1 MAHGAGIKE
10 TIMATNSW
18 HTSRDI
24 DHEKTQD
31 FGLARAGGRRKT
43 ASDPVPVTHGMHER
57 TNTSVGAPPR
67 DNNPPDASSPLP
79 TDPEKQHGSK
89 TFPVPAC
96 HPHMRSDPQR
106 GSYDLALGDKVIGQA
121 IISGST
127 KLPAAVKED

>member
-1 MAHGAGIKE
+1 MAA
-10 TIMATNSW
+10 NSW

-31 FGLARAGGRRKT
+31 LGLARASGRRKT
-43 ASDPVPVTHGMHER
+43 ASDPVAITHGMHER
-57 TNTSVGAPPR
+57 TNTSIGAPPR
-67 DNNPPDASSPLP
+67 DNNPPDASSALP

-96 HPHMRSDPQR
+96 HSQMKSDPLR
-106 GSYDLALGDKVIGQA
+106 GSYDPGLAGRVTGQA

-127 KLPAAVKED
+127 KLPASTTEE

>member
-1 MAHGAGIKE
+1 
-10 TIMATNSW
+10 MATNSW

-31 FGLARAGGRRKT
+31 LGLARAGGRRKT
-43 ASDPVPVTHGMHER
+43 ASDPVAITHGMHER

-89 TFPVPAC
+89 TFPVPGVTRGLEA
-96 HPHMRSDPQR
+96 HANDPQR
-106 GSYDLALGDKVIGQA
+106 GSYDPASSGKVIGQA

-127 KLPAAVKED
+127 KLPAAVEKEDP